1 MASNSHGS
9 HTTLAFVPVSTNN
22 VLNRPAS
29 LLESLNYIFLWG
41 RTESNT
47 TEATKQQQQQQE

>member
-41 RTESNT
+41 HTELDT
-47 TEATKQQQQQQE
+47 TKATLQQQQQE